1 MKLRFDL
8 SGSQVHQARE
18 YDIAT
23 TTAIEAGQV
32 VKLTAGLVV
41 AAVAAETGAILGIAA
56 ENHSGASSDFN
67 PRSNGA
73 KILVYDC
80 PTAVFSCPAP
90 VITVTTGTTTT
101 LADSGIAAAFADD
114 DFNGGYVKLVGKA
127 SGSTNPDP
135 IGKVRRITDYA
146 KTDTTFTLDETLS
159 AAITAGDT
167 YELYPP
173 IGFAKGNLDT
183 DIVKLIVTATAA
195 LPIKVIGKNENQSEL
210 LVMAALH
217 ELGNKKA

>member
-8 SGSQVHQARE
+8 SGSQVHSARE

-23 TTAIEAGQV
+23 NTAIEAGQV
-32 VKLTAGLVV
+32 VKLSAGLVV
-41 AAVAAETGAILGIAA
+41 AAAAAETGAILGVAA
-56 ENHSGASSDFN
+56 EDHSGVSSDMN

-90 VITVTTGTTTT
+90 VITVTTGTSTT
-101 LADSGIAAAFADD
+101 LADTGIAAFSDD

-135 IGKVRRITDYA
+135 IGKVRRITDYTGTG
-146 KTDTTFTLDETLS
+146 KVFTLDETLS

-173 IGFAKGNLDT
+173 IGFAKGNLDSG
-183 DIVKLIVTATAA
+183 IVKLVVTATAA
-195 LPIKVIGKNENQSEL
+195 LPIKVIGKYEDQCEL
-210 LVMAALH
+210 LFMAALH